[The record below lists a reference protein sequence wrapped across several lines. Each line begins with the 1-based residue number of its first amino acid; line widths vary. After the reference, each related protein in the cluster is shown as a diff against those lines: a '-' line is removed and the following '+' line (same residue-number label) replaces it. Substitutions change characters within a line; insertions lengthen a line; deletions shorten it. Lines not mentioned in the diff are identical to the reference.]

1 MAEAPDTGIPLL
13 GLECAGVVS
22 RVGAGVTDRAV
33 GDRVMVAH
41 SGSLTSHLRCPA
53 RLTIPIPEGMP
64 FTEAATIPTVFATV
78 HYGLDYLARLRA
90 GETVLVHGAAGGVGL
105 AALRYAEHV
114 GATVVATAGSPAKR
128 QLLRLLGYRYVL
140 DSRSLGFADEVRE
153 ITAGR
158 GVDVVL
164 NSVAGEALGRG
175 MELLRPHGRF
185 VELGKRDI
193 LADNALALRPFSR
206 DLSFFGVDLTSLL
219 QGDSPVAEQMVAE
232 LTERVG
238 SGVYRPLPHVTYPAQ
253 QIAEAMALL
262 RDFRHIGKIVITFDP
277 TEPVPVRGPR
287 PPVALDPEA
296 TYLVTGG
303 LGGFGAATARWL
315 ARCGARHLALAS
327 RSGAAHPEA
336 RTVLD
341 RVAEE
346 GATAT
351 AYATDITDPAATR
364 DLLDAI
370 EATGHPLRGV
380 VNAAMVLDDVL
391 DDATAVELDDE
402 RTRAVVSPKLAGTA
416 HLDRLTR
423 ELPLDFFVFYSS
435 ISALAGNLRQS
446 TYAAGNLAGEAVVR
460 QRRAAGLP
468 GLAVQWCAISDTGYA
483 DRAGMVGT
491 MRQAGFGE
499 LDSVTATRVLGELI
513 TDPDV
518 DVIMVGNTDWAQTA
532 KLLPTVAAPRFA
544 EVLPAHDD
552 NSHDADGN
560 IPELVRSL
568 AEPEALG
575 LVTDVLVSALATV
588 LQTTSERI
596 DPDTRLDQLGLE
608 SLMAA
613 ELSSVLQRRLGCVV
627 PAMELATAAGVRQLA
642 RAFSDVSG
650 GARDHAPP
658 FPPSTSTASP
668 TGRQLGSGCTAFRRP
683 VRARSSSCPGSPNSP
698 S

>member
-1 MAEAPDTGIPLL
+1 MA
-13 GLECAGVVS
+13 
-22 RVGAGVTDRAV
+22 
-33 GDRVMVAH
+33 
-41 SGSLTSHLRCPA
+41 
-53 RLTIPIPEGMP
+53 
-64 FTEAATIPTVFATV
+64 
-78 HYGLDYLARLRA
+78 
-90 GETVLVHGAAGGVGL
+90 
-105 AALRYAEHV
+105 
-114 GATVVATAGSPAKR
+114 
-128 QLLRLLGYRYVL
+128 Q
-140 DSRSLGFADEVRE
+140 
-153 ITAGR
+153 
-158 GVDVVL
+158 
-164 NSVAGEALGRG
+164 
-175 MELLRPHGRF
+175 
-185 VELGKRDI
+185 
-193 LADNALALRPFSR
+193 
-206 DLSFFGVDLTSLL
+206 
-219 QGDSPVAEQMVAE
+219 
-232 LTERVG
+232 
-238 SGVYRPLPHVTYPAQ
+238 
-253 QIAEAMALL
+253 
-262 RDFRHIGKIVITFDP
+262 
-277 TEPVPVRGPR
+277 
-287 PPVALDPEA
+287 
-296 TYLVTGG
+296 
-303 LGGFGAATARWL
+303 
-315 ARCGARHLALAS
+315 CGARHLALAS
-327 RSGAAHPEA
+327 RGGSAHPEA

-370 EATGHPLRGV
+370 KATGHPLRGV

-402 RTRAVVSPKLAGTA
+402 RTRAVVSPKLVGTA

-423 ELPLDFFVFYSS
+423 DLPLDFFVFYSS

-446 TYAAGNLAGEAVVR
+446 TYAAGNLAGEAVIR

-483 DRAGMVGT
+483 DRAGMVET

-532 KLLPTVAAPRFA
+532 KLLPTVAAPRFT

-552 NSHDADGN
+552 NSPDADGN
-560 IPELVRSL
+560 VPELVRSL

-575 LVTDVLVSALATV
+575 IVTDVLVSALATV

-642 RAFSDVSG
+642 PRILG
-650 GARDHAPP
+650 RIRRGA
-658 FPPSTSTASP
+658 
-668 TGRQLGSGCTAFRRP
+668 
-683 VRARSSSCPGSPNSP
+683 
-698 S
+698 